1 MTQFLG
7 GVQLADNIQILYYK
21 NDTTHWLSLYNSD
34 KFIDFVTVGLEIH
47 MLTASPCGKFVAFY
61 QVNPDHQTLDFDVW
75 KYDAEEQSLIPY
87 SLIKTPI
94 DIALSGHTVCTGLQ
108 AQCNS
113 TGVTHNSQSRH
124 STSGAMDLEFSVSGT
139 AESQLLV
146 HSLLSV
152 PEREVRLMDSRSSVG
167 VYDKSAPHGTV
178 TPIRMTGMPQICFN
192 KKSTHVIGLGEW
204 NHVYVIN
211 LTKIEPST
219 EFYIANSGD
228 ETVQQ
233 VIYTGPEN
241 YFAWFGQDEYV
252 RIIDL
257 NGTYP
262 TMWSDKLL
270 FGKSHADYNK
280 HSKYFFEFCGYLVY
294 MSDSGTVLLT
304 KPNLQEKRLQPEYNI
319 KYPVTKCTDITIIDG
334 NTLCFHQGEDCIVK
348 FA

>member
-7 GVQLADNIQILYYK
+7 GVQLADNIHILYYK
-21 NDTTHWLSLYNSD
+21 NDTSHWLSIYNSD

-75 KYDAEEQSLIPY
+75 KYDAEDQSLIPY

-94 DIALSGHTVCTGLQ
+94 DIALSGHTVRNGIESP
-108 AQCNS
+108 AQCNA
-113 TGVTHNSQSRH
+113 T
-124 STSGAMDLEFSVSGT
+124 D
-139 AESQLLV
+139 
-146 HSLLSV
+146 
-152 PEREVRLMDSRSSVG
+152 
-167 VYDKSAPHGTV
+167 V
-178 TPIRMTGMPQICFN
+178 TPIRVTGMPQICFN

-204 NHVYVIN
+204 NHVYVVN
-211 LTKIEPST
+211 LTKLDAPT

-270 FGKSHADYNK
+270 FGKIHADYNK

-294 MSDSGTVLLT
+294 MSDSGTVVLAN
-304 KPNLQEKRLQPEYNI
+304 PNLQEKRLQLEYNI
-319 KYPVTKCTDITIIDG
+319 KYPVTKCTDITVIDG
-334 NTLCFHQGEDCIVK
+334 NTLCFHQADDCIVK